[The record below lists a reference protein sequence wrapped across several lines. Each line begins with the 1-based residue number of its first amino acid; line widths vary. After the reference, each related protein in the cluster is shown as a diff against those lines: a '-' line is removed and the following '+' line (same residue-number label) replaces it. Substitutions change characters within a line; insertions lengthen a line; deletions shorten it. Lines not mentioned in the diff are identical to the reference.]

1 MTSQSHKL
9 NAIRV
14 NPDKRPSSNNGAA
27 IEIFTINEIEPLG
40 DQFGADPKK
49 TVPDK
54 LHGALFDELL
64 ETYAILDAAKVPNLP
79 ELLEAS
85 GLEYKCLFKGKAY
98 KDLSEVAPWV
108 VKLDK
113 NAEFTRRLFTKGD
126 APWHMWDKDP
136 GIYIRSHVSLGDLC
150 AHFRK
155 FTRLRDD
162 AENKWYYFAFYKYEA
177 FESFVRHYS
186 PEVYEKFSKDI
197 YSFIVTRAKD
207 NIAKCYMRSVDADR
221 LNKGAAI

>member
-1 MTSQSHKL
+1 MNIETIENIIPLDEQRGVDSKQSIPIQL
-9 NAIRV
+9 EDSFFGQA
-14 NPDKRPSSNNGAA
+14 GAF
-27 IEIFTINEIEPLG
+27 EG
-40 DQFGADPKK
+40 DNTVK
-49 TVPDK
+49 T
-54 LHGALFDELL
+54 LTL

-113 NAEFTRRLFTKGD
+113 NAEFTMRLFTKGD

-136 GIYIRSHVSLGDLC
+136 GIYIRSHASLDDLC

-155 FTRLRDD
+155 FTRLRDN

-207 NIAKCYMRSVDADR
+207 NIAKCYMRRADADR